1 MAGYGDP
8 FSSSMPVLEYLLRG
22 IKYNQ
27 AKQCP
32 ESRRMKM
39 PVTPQILLR
48 MRAVLEKSAHSKDN
62 IMLWAACTAC
72 FFGFLRSG
80 EITAPSSTQCDST
93 AHLMVGDV
101 SVNSRDCPTVVRVQ
115 IKASKTDPFRKGVTL
130 FLGRTNNRLCP
141 VAAITAYLAPRGP
154 EPGPLFRFENG
165 SYLTRESFVRKVRAV
180 MLEAGLEAQRYSGHS
195 FRVGAATTA
204 AARGVED
211 SMIKT
216 LGRWNSS
223 AYLLYIR
230 VPQERLAAVSA
241 VLSRESD

>member
-1 MAGYGDP
+1 MPGEQENEDACDP
-8 FSSSMPVLEYLLRG
+8 TD
-22 IKYNQ
+22 
-27 AKQCP
+27 
-32 ESRRMKM
+32 
-39 PVTPQILLR
+39 PVTD
-48 MRAVLEKSAHSKDN
+48 AGSAGEVGSQQRH

-130 FLGRTNNRLCP
+130 LLGRTNNRLCP
-141 VAAITAYLAPRGP
+141 VAAITAYLASRGP

-195 FRVGAATTA
+195 FRVV
-204 AARGVED
+204 RLLQQQLRVW
-211 SMIKT
+211 KT
-216 LGRWNSS
+216 L
-223 AYLLYIR
+223 
-230 VPQERLAAVSA
+230 
-241 VLSRESD
+241 